1 MLHQREACVCS
12 CVQVL
17 AWCWEGKSGSG
28 KQKGGVL
35 AGLWELT
42 WLQTI
47 VIFLMVPHPC
57 GLFLVLLIHEKVDM
71 CFQAASSSSEWML
84 GFLLKADRHIVKAQ
98 VSTSD
103 STRGVFRDVLGRR
116 SSCAEWDT
124 VMLDG
129 SVVCS

>member
-1 MLHQREACVCS
+1 MKR
-12 CVQVL
+12 
-17 AWCWEGKSGSG
+17 W
-28 KQKGGVL
+28 
-35 AGLWELT
+35 T
-42 WLQTI
+42 
-47 VIFLMVPHPC
+47 
-57 GLFLVLLIHEKVDM
+57 

-84 GFLLKADRHIVKAQ
+84 GFWLKADRHTVKAQ

-103 STRGVFRDVLGRR
+103 STRRVFRDVLGRR